1 MKESWITSTGQK
13 PRLKELKAS
22 IIFWQPI
29 KDLINYQLEQHTI
42 VKTSVILKKKNKGR
56 KSVKV
61 NNIFIKNKSLPY
73 TQN

>member
-1 MKESWITSTGQK
+1 MKESWISSTGQK

-22 IIFWQPI
+22 NIFWQPI

-42 VKTSVILKKKNKGR
+42 VKTRAILRKIKGR

-61 NNIFIKNKSLPY
+61 SNIFIKNKSLPY